1 MPEPA
6 RDHAVCDEAI
16 TNAFAVLGKRW
27 NGMLLR
33 VLGFGTGTFVELR
46 RAVPGIS
53 DTMLAD
59 RLAELAATGL
69 VDRVVEPG
77 PPVAVRYALT
87 DAGERLMPVLEDLGR
102 WASESLGADRQ
113 ASAVG

>member
-1 MPEPA
+1 MPSPS
-6 RDHAVCDEAI
+6 RDAVVCDAAI
-16 TNAFAVLGKRW
+16 TSAFAVLGKRW

-33 VLGFGTGTFVELR
+33 VLGFGTGSFAELR

-87 DAGERLMPVLEDLGR
+87 DAGERLMPVLDDLGR
-102 WASESLGADRQ
+102 WAAESLVGDRGAADP
-113 ASAVG
+113 S

>member
-1 MPEPA
+1 MTEPA
-6 RDHAVCDEAI
+6 HDPVVCDAAI
-16 TNAFAVLGKRW
+16 TSAFAVLGKRW

-33 VLGFGTGTFVELR
+33 VLGFGTESFAELR

-69 VDRVVEPG
+69 VVRVVEPG
-77 PPVAVRYALT
+77 PPVAVRYGLT
-87 DAGERLMPVLEDLGR
+87 DAGQRLMPVLDDLGR
-102 WASESLGADRQ
+102 WASESL
-113 ASAVG
+113 AVGAQPADAR

>member
-1 MPEPA
+1 MSDPTA
-6 RDHAVCDEAI
+6 DVHVCDAAI
-16 TNAFAVLGKRW
+16 THAFSVLGKRW

-33 VLGFGTGTFVELR
+33 VLGFGAGSFAELR

-59 RLAELAATGL
+59 RLAELTGAGL

-77 PPVAVRYALT
+77 PPVSVRYALT
-87 DAGERLMPVLEDLGR
+87 DAGERLMPVLDDLGR
-102 WASESLGADRQ
+102 WAAESLAAREPS
-113 ASAVG
+113 SAR

>member
-1 MPEPA
+1 MTEPTA
-6 RDHAVCDEAI
+6 DPHVCDAAI
-16 TNAFAVLGKRW
+16 TRAFSVLGKRW

-33 VLGFGTGTFVELR
+33 VLGFGAGSFAELR

-59 RLAELAATGL
+59 RLAELAGAGL

-77 PPVAVRYALT
+77 PPVSVRYALT
-87 DAGERLMPVLEDLGR
+87 DAGERLMPVLDDLGR
-102 WASESLGADRQ
+102 WANESLAREA
-113 ASAVG
+113 ASTR

>member
-1 MPEPA
+1 MIEPTA
-6 RDHAVCDEAI
+6 DPHVCDAAI
-16 TNAFAVLGKRW
+16 TRAFSVLGKRW

-33 VLGFGTGTFVELR
+33 VLGFGAGSFAELR

-59 RLAELAATGL
+59 RLAELVGAGL

-77 PPVAVRYALT
+77 PPVSVRYALT
-87 DAGERLMPVLEDLGR
+87 DAGERLMPVLDDLGR
-102 WASESLGADRQ
+102 WANESLAREA
-113 ASAVG
+113 ASTR

>member
-1 MPEPA
+1 MTEPSH
-6 RDHAVCDEAI
+6 DPHVCDAAI
-16 TNAFAVLGKRW
+16 TRAFSVLGKRW

-33 VLGFGTGTFVELR
+33 VLGFGTGSFAELR

-59 RLAELAATGL
+59 RLAELAGAGL

-77 PPVAVRYALT
+77 PPVSVRYALT
-87 DAGERLMPVLEDLGR
+87 DAGERLMPVLDDLGR
-102 WASESLGADRQ
+102 WASDSLAGAD
-113 ASAVG
+113 AVR